1 MEGDE
6 DSVTNQS
13 AVRDVVT
20 SIIKSN
26 SERAVRRRSFP
37 RSENGEMWSK
47 SRYEGKA
54 DDITM
59 KCLDVLIPA
68 ICQVS
73 VEDVRSNLQALAS
86 LKPPGATESSKY
98 PGVGTGCK
106 SFPSAAG
113 LSHLS
118 RSSNQTCGASFSFS
132 GENSYKTGMAT
143 PFQFSSG
150 HRQTRDCSSA
160 TSDDA
165 AAGERVM
172 PVTGCESFPP
182 AADLSHLTISSAKV
196 PFVFGSSNQTHG
208 APFSFSGGNSYKT
221 GMATPFQFS
230 SGYRQT
236 RDCSSATSGDA
247 AAGERVMPVTGC
259 ESFLPAADL
268 SHLTISSAKVP
279 FVFGSSNQTR
289 GAPFSF
295 SGENSYKT
303 GMATPFQFSSGH
315 RQTRDCSSAT
325 SGDVAAADDV
335 AAAEGATSTTERTA
349 STAFV
354 FGATSSTMSGSC
366 DSRRRQTEKKL
377 STRIHRR
384 KPLLNE
390 SISPGG
396 GERDFPIFV
405 SCCDESDTSLAGLS
419 DASFDEQ
426 TERRYDVV
434 ELCVDSLYECIF
446 PHTIIE
452 MVKVLDVMEK
462 ARIIHD
468 RNKLVLPQQLPSRLN
483 DYKQARVSSKPDT
496 HCTCAGS
503 ANQHP
508 CICAYV
514 NFVCPLSG
522 LSLLHFAVMAKN
534 AEIVEELLSWG
545 ADTDV
550 TNQEACSGEEVLP
563 PLFQGISPLYM
574 AVAMGSCEV
583 VRKLIGA
590 GAKPHIAKCL
600 RSGAHISTWELAMG
614 NHDIFNVLL
623 NNPDKNRIPVRYAV
637 MSKMFGCSEVQDID
651 FVQRSLWNPCCLV
664 NWDLC
669 RTIGTEDNRE
679 LNQLLLAD
687 PKTRQEKL
695 VKALYVQ
702 SFLEGICNKNRRL
715 NYGSLRLPTV
725 VYHLLLNGGLDK
737 CRGWHKSVVAVLTSI
752 CKELIEEELNADLGA
767 GKCYLAGEVVSG
779 SMHGRPLRDEIWT
792 NDPAGIVCEI
802 CLERV
807 RQTHKVS
814 RLPYLE
820 NTSYSSTGWVDELSS
835 PCLLPAAV
843 RYGSLGG
850 GNRPDIGEDKALQL
864 LIEAAKLSWL
874 PNVEA
879 LPTERDGYHVL
890 HDGPTCHD
898 HVELSPE
905 QHRISL
911 LMCSSS
917 GSTLYSLQE
926 SCRHAVLSCIRP
938 PNVLSSIEKLPL
950 PASLIDFLLLG

>member
-1 MEGDE
+1 MNDE
-6 DSVTNQS
+6 SL
-13 AVRDVVT
+13 RDAVT
-20 SIIKSN
+20 SIIISK
-26 SERAVRRRSFP
+26 SERVVRRRSRV
-37 RSENGEMWSK
+37 RSKNGKKWS

-54 DDITM
+54 DAVTM
-59 KCLDVLIPA
+59 NCLDVLIPA
-68 ICQVS
+68 ICQVN
-73 VEDVRSNLQALAS
+73 VEEVKSNLKALGS
-86 LKPPGATESSKY
+86 LKSSGETKSS
-98 PGVGTGCK
+98 TGCE
-106 SFPSAAG
+106 SFSPAAA
-113 LSHLS
+113 LNHLS
-118 RSSNQTCGASFSFS
+118 ISSAKMPFVFGTTCGSSQTCGTPFSFS
-132 GENSYKTGMAT
+132 VGDSYKAGMAT
-143 PFQFSSG
+143 PFKFSSS
-150 HRQTRDCSSA
+150 HQETSKCKSTSS
-160 TSDDA
+160 D
-165 AAGERVM
+165 E
-172 PVTGCESFPP
+172 
-182 AADLSHLTISSAKV
+182 
-196 PFVFGSSNQTHG
+196 
-208 APFSFSGGNSYKT
+208 
-221 GMATPFQFS
+221 
-230 SGYRQT
+230 
-236 RDCSSATSGDA
+236 
-247 AAGERVMPVTGC
+247 
-259 ESFLPAADL
+259 
-268 SHLTISSAKVP
+268 
-279 FVFGSSNQTR
+279 
-289 GAPFSF
+289 
-295 SGENSYKT
+295 
-303 GMATPFQFSSGH
+303 
-315 RQTRDCSSAT
+315 
-325 SGDVAAADDV
+325 
-335 AAAEGATSTTERTA
+335 AEGGDGVTPVPEQTTP
-349 STAFV
+349 TAFV
-354 FGATSSTMSGSC
+354 FGATNSTSGSC
-366 DSRRRQTEKKL
+366 DSG
-377 STRIHRR
+377 RR
-384 KPLLNE
+384 KKPSTKVNPRKRRLCG

-396 GERDFPIFV
+396 GEGASPACINF
-405 SCCDESDTSLAGLS
+405 CDQNDTSPAGLTDAPSNGQHQTALPAEGAVLSS
-419 DASFDEQ
+419 DEDPVEPFVPRQCLSEFSILSGFDRLYSF
-426 TERRYDVV
+426 TSSR
-434 ELCVDSLYECIF
+434 
-446 PHTIIE
+446 TIIE
-452 MVKVLDVMEK
+452 VVEALDHV
-462 ARIIHD
+462 D
-468 RNKLVLPQQLPSRLN
+468 RRSF
-483 DYKQARVSSKPDT
+483 DYKQARVMPKPVT
-496 HCTCAGS
+496 RCTCAGS

-550 TNQEACSGEEVLP
+550 TNQEASSSEEFHALP
-563 PLFQGISPLYM
+563 PHFQGISPLYM

-600 RSGAHISTWELAMG
+600 RSGAHISTWELAME
-614 NHDIFNVLL
+614 NHDIFEVLL
-623 NNPDKNRIPVRYAV
+623 SNTDKNRIPLRYAV
-637 MSKMFGCSEVQDID
+637 MCKMFGCSEVQDID
-651 FVQRSLWNPCCLV
+651 LVQWSLWNPCCLV

-669 RTIGTEDNRE
+669 RTIGKEDIRE
-679 LNQLLLAD
+679 LNRLLLAD

-725 VYHLLLNGGLDK
+725 VYRLVLNGGLDK

-779 SMHGRPLRDEIWT
+779 SMHGLPLRDEIWT
-792 NDPAGIVCEI
+792 NDLGGVVCKI

-807 RQTHKVS
+807 RKTDKVS
-814 RLPYLE
+814 PLPYLE

-864 LIEAAKLSWL
+864 LIETAKLPWL